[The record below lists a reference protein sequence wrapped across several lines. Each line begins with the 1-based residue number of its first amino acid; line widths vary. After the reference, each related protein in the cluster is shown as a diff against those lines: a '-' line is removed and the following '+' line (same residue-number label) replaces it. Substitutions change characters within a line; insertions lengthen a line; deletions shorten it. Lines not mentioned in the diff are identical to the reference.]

1 MSTTNISGLEKSK
14 DWLNH
19 RVMEIPNAS
28 EIIPKFGILESGKL
42 NNSNCIENPQ
52 ENYYLAKYN
61 QKKALAHA
69 LLSQRF

>member
-1 MSTTNISGLEKSK
+1 MSTTNIPGLEKSK

-19 RVMEIPNAS
+19 RVMEIPNTS
-28 EIIPKFGILESGKL
+28 EISPKFGILELGKL
-42 NNSNCIENPQ
+42 NNSNYIENPR

-61 QKKALAHA
+61 QKKALAHV